1 MDIRQFLIILRAR
14 RKLIGI
20 TLAVTV
26 GLALLLS
33 LVLPKTYTATASVI
47 VDVKT
52 DPIAG
57 MVLPVQM
64 MTSYMTTQIDVIT
77 SQRVALRVVDLLK
90 LAENPSAKE
99 QFMTA
104 TGGRGSIRHWLAE
117 LLLKKVTVKPSRE
130 SNVVDIEFRA
140 GDPDFA
146 AVVANTF
153 AQAYIDTNLDL
164 RVEPARQAAA
174 WFDGQMKTLR
184 DNMET
189 AQAKLSKY
197 QRDTGIVA
205 TDERL
210 DVETARL
217 NELSTQLV
225 VAQAATYESQNRERK
240 AKELLTSGA
249 SADELVEVLNQP
261 GIIGLKAEIGRAEA
275 KLQEME
281 SQLGRNHPQMVQ
293 GQAQLAEMRKK
304 LAGEIGNITK
314 SLGNTN
320 TINQRRENEIK
331 AALEAQRRKVLQ
343 VKQQRDEV
351 SVQLREVDAAQKAF
365 DLSMSRF
372 TQSKL
377 ESQTNQTN
385 IILLNPAMA
394 PLGASFP
401 KLFLNIALALVLGT
415 MLGVGLAFGLEFADR
430 RVRSADDLKAM
441 FDLPLL
447 GVLAKERPRHR
458 PVIKAQALYWRAKA
472 LLEAYLA
479 RRRKAVPA

>member
-20 TLAVTV
+20 VLASTV
-26 GLALLLS
+26 GLAILLS
-33 LVLPKTYTATASVI
+33 LVLPNTYTATASVI

-90 LAENPSAKE
+90 LADNPTARE
-99 QFMTA
+99 QFTNA
-104 TGGRGSIRHWLAE
+104 TGGKGSIRHWLAD
-117 LLLKKVTVKPSRE
+117 LLLRKVSVKPSRE
-130 SNVVDIEFRA
+130 SNVVDIEFKA
-140 GDPDFA
+140 ADPEFA
-146 AVVANTF
+146 AVVANAF

-164 RVEPARQAAA
+164 RVEPARQAAL

-184 DNMET
+184 DNMEA
-189 AQAKLSKY
+189 AQSKLSKY
-197 QRDTGIVA
+197 QQSTGIVA
-205 TDERL
+205 SDERL

-217 NELSTQLV
+217 AELSSQLV

-240 AKELLTSGA
+240 AKELLASGA

-261 GIIGLKAEIGRAEA
+261 GIIGLKAEIGRSEA
-275 KLQEME
+275 KLNEME
-281 SQLGRNHPQMVQ
+281 SQLGKNHPQIQ
-293 GQAQLAEMRKK
+293 QSQAQIAEMRRK
-304 LAGEIGNITK
+304 LQTEIGNITK
-314 SLGNTN
+314 SLGNSN
-320 TINQRRENEIK
+320 TINQRRESEIK
-331 AALEAQRRKVLQ
+331 AALEAQRKKVLE
-343 VKQQRDEV
+343 VKQQRDEI
-351 SVQLREVDAAQKAF
+351 SVQMREVDAAQKAF

-385 IILLNPAMA
+385 IILLNPAIA
-394 PLGASFP
+394 PLSPSFP
-401 KLFLNIALALVLGT
+401 KLFLNIALALVLGS
-415 MLGVGLAFGLEFADR
+415 MLAVGLAFGLEFADR

-441 FDLPLL
+441 FDLPML
-447 GVLAKERPRHR
+447 GVLAKERMRRQHRAQAEAFVRRVKEFAVAFIARHR
-458 PVIKAQALYWRAKA
+458 KVAAS
-472 LLEAYLA
+472 
-479 RRRKAVPA
+479 